1 MSDRMMRV
9 NSTLREVLAEEIERM
24 SDSRLELVSVTA
36 VDTAPNLRSAIVYV
50 DVLGDA
56 AREPALAALR
66 GAAKRLQAV
75 IGTQVRMK
83 YTPTLEFKIDPGIT
97 GGERIEQ
104 ILRELRQEEE

>member
-1 MSDRMMRV
+1 MGDRMMRV

-36 VDTAPNLRSAIVYV
+36 VDTAPNLRSAIVYI
-50 DVLGDA
+50 DVLGDE
-56 AREPALAALR
+56 ARESALTALR

-75 IGTQVRMK
+75 IGVQVRMK
-83 YTPTLEFKIDPGIT
+83 FTPTLEFEIDPGIS

-104 ILRELRQEEE
+104 VLRDLRQEEE

>member
-36 VDTAPNLRSAIVYV
+36 VDTAPNLRSAVVYI
-50 DVLGDA
+50 DVLSDD
-56 AREPALAALR
+56 AREPALTALR
-66 GAAKRLQAV
+66 GAGKRLQAA
-75 IGTQVRMK
+75 IGAEVRMK
-83 YTPTLEFKIDPGIT
+83 YTPTLEFKIDPGVT